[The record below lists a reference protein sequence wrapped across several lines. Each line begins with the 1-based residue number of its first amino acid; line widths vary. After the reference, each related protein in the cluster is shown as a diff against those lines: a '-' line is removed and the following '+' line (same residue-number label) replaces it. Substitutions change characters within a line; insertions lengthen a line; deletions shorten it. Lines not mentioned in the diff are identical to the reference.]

1 MNATSRAILQTVLS
15 SDSTLAETERAGL
28 KAAIDGES
36 MQQTQPIEYLTVSQK
51 AAAKLLSVSR
61 VTIWRMTRDNLLHPV
76 EIFPGTWR
84 YPFEELAIL
93 IRQGWPRRAEIQR
106 KPRALSA

>member
-1 MNATSRAILQTVLS
+1 
-15 SDSTLAETERAGL
+15 L